1 MSGQLLHIISFIVHV
16 RPEALTRTAS
26 WINQHSV
33 GEVMGEDAAGKLV
46 VVAEHTDE
54 QQLLAL
60 MDHVREQPGVI
71 DAAFVYHEVVD
82 AQAAD
87 EPHVQEGEQ

>member
-1 MSGQLLHIISFIVHV
+1 MSDQLLHIISFIVHA
-16 RPEALTRTAS
+16 RPEALARTAA

-33 GEVMGEDAAGKLV
+33 GEVLGEDAAGKLV
-46 VVAEHTDE
+46 IVAEHTDE

-87 EPHVQEGEQ
+87 EPYIEEGEQ

>member
-1 MSGQLLHIISFIVHV
+1 MAEQLLHIISFIVHT
-16 RPEALTRTAS
+16 RPEALARTAA
-26 WINQHSV
+26 WITQNSA

-82 AQAAD
+82 AEAAD
-87 EPHVQEGEQ
+87 EPYVQEGEQ

>member
-1 MSGQLLHIISFIVHV
+1 MSDQLLHIISFIVHV
-16 RPEALTRTAS
+16 RPDALTQTTA
-26 WINQHSV
+26 WITQNTV
-33 GEVMGEDAAGKLV
+33 GEVRGEDAAGKLV

>member
-1 MSGQLLHIISFIVHV
+1 MSEQLLHIISFIVHT
-16 RPEALTRTAS
+16 RPEALTRTAE
-26 WINQHSV
+26 WVNQNSI
-33 GEVMGEDAAGKLV
+33 GEVLGEDVAGKLV

-71 DAAFVYHEVVD
+71 NAAFVYHEVID
-82 AQAAD
+82 AKAAD